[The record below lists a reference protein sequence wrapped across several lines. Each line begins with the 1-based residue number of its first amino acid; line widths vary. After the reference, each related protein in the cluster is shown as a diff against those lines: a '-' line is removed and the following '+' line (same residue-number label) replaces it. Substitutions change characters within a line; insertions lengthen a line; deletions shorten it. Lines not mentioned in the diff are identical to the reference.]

1 MKGFFTL
8 FRAVAVNAVFEGAGG
23 TGVEDGVVLVGDDVC
38 VAFFGHGV
46 EKSAVLG

>member
-23 TGVEDGVVLVGDDVC
+23 AGVEDGVVFISRDVC

-46 EKSAVLG
+46 GISVVLG

>member
-23 TGVEDGVVLVGDDVC
+23 AGVEDGVVFSGDDVC
-38 VAFFGHGV
+38 ETFFGHGV